1 MLWCLSQRHT
11 FSSQKLPAQSI
22 LLTWSRN
29 IDNWSTCRRCAIRHI
44 LQWARSMRRWFVPF
58 LLLKLV
64 LHVTCVPERNE
75 EHERTDANCDGSAAG
90 KHPAETFDFRT
101 RVRVKRDGNFVVE
114 FLDL

>member
-1 MLWCLSQRHT
+1 MW
-11 FSSQKLPAQSI
+11 
-22 LLTWSRN
+22 
-29 IDNWSTCRRCAIRHI
+29 RR
-44 LQWARSMRRWFVPF
+44 FVPF

-90 KHPAETFDFRT
+90 KHPTDTFDLGA
-101 RVRVKRDGNFVVE
+101 RVRVERDGNFVVE